1 MAKNITTAAAHT
13 IAAYADGILIQ
24 NNAALTGNIVVAVGG
39 VTIATITDPGV
50 GNQFLYGGLH
60 GQGAVVVT
68 PSTTCNITVSMLN
81 RGLVT

>member
-1 MAKNITTAAAHT
+1 MAKNYTTAATHT
-13 IAAYADGILIQ
+13 VAAYADGVLIQ

-39 VTIATITDPGV
+39 TTIATITDPTV
-50 GNQFLYGGLH
+50 GTQYIYGGLH
-60 GQGAVVVT
+60 GQGAVTVT